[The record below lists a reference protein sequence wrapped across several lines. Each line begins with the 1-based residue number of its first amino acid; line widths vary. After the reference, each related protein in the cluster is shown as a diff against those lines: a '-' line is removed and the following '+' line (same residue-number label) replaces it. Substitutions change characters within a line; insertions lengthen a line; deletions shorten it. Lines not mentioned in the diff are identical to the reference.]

1 MLTSFLSL
9 VWKCHYWPSV
19 DEDYNLDIF
28 EMTINTNEPLKEP
41 INMELL
47 IFKRF
52 QMNAK
57 DIKHFFQCRG
67 KHESMFLTF
76 GFLACQILS
85 IVGSQIE
92 TKRIFSLTWILIIIK
107 RCHLQLD
114 NLDTLNFLN
123 KNWPNDPRIGCKPM
137 ELIEIDTKLKD
148 KLQEFEGT
156 FERDEI
162 FEIKFIIKR
171 IM

>member
-1 MLTSFLSL
+1 
-9 VWKCHYWPSV
+9 
-19 DEDYNLDIF
+19 
-28 EMTINTNEPLKEP
+28 MTINTNEPLKEP

-92 TKRIFSLTWILIIIK
+92 TKRIFSLT
-107 RCHLQLD
+107 
-114 NLDTLNFLN
+114 
-123 KNWPNDPRIGCKPM
+123 
-137 ELIEIDTKLKD
+137 
-148 KLQEFEGT
+148 
-156 FERDEI
+156 
-162 FEIKFIIKR
+162 
-171 IM
+171 